1 MKLTKCP
8 YCNKQLSYLTAFVV
22 KRNGEYF
29 CNKCKKESNIFIKKS
44 IFIPLIV
51 AIILA
56 GLILSIFLIMTDREN
71 LWFAFFVAIPFLIFY
86 LITPFF
92 VYLKPKKSHM
102 DTLYDTQI
110 GENSAKTT
118 NSSVVKRARTVP
130 AYIDD
135 IVSKE
140 EYKTS
145 INADIF
151 NTIKEERKVINDDS
165 GTTRSF
171 DKFENISSSK
181 SGSDTMPISDLKKIA
196 QDNKN
201 KDNK

>member
-8 YCNKQLSYLTAFVV
+8 YCNKQVSYFTAFAV

-44 IFIPLIV
+44 IIWPLIG
-51 AIILA
+51 AIILS
-56 GLILSIFLIMTDREN
+56 GLILAVFLFATDREN
-71 LWFAFFVAIPFLIFY
+71 LLFAFFVAIPFLIFY
-86 LITPFF
+86 IITPFF
-92 VYLKPKKSHM
+92 VYLKPKKNYM
-102 DTLYDTQI
+102 DTLYDTKI
-110 GENSAKTT
+110 GESNAAKT
-118 NSSVVKRARTVP
+118 NSSVVKPARTVP

-151 NTIKEERKVINDDS
+151 NMIKEERKIINDDS

-196 QDNKN
+196 QENRNKEN
-201 KDNK
+201 N

>member
-8 YCNKQLSYLTAFVV
+8 YCNKQVSYFTAFAV

-44 IFIPLIV
+44 IIWPLIG
-51 AIILA
+51 AIILS
-56 GLILSIFLIMTDREN
+56 GLILAVFLFATDREN
-71 LWFAFFVAIPFLIFY
+71 LLFAFFVAIPFMIFY
-86 LITPFF
+86 IITPFF

-102 DTLYDTQI
+102 DTLYDTKI
-110 GENSAKTT
+110 GENNVKTA
-118 NSSVVKRARTVP
+118 NSSIVKPARTVP

-145 INADIF
+145 INSDIF
-151 NTIKEERKVINDDS
+151 NMIKEERKVINDDS

-196 QDNKN
+196 QENRDKN
-201 KDNK
+201 IN